1 MDTALL
7 LNALLPAALV
17 ASALAGPGTR
27 LFWAFSAAYLLL
39 AAYTFLT
46 FGLGGFSSTGYP
58 GYGNIL
64 GLYLFLALT
73 LLKRPDLT
81 FFLALAVISGAWVLY
96 LVYLLPL
103 DPIPGMLTNFALVL
117 LTVGLSHRAFARR
130 MSRGV
135 NPSGNPRSRG
145 QK

>member
-46 FGLGGFSSTGYP
+46 FGLGGFHPRGIRGMGTSWGSTCSW
-58 GYGNIL
+58 
-64 GLYLFLALT
+64 
-73 LLKRPDLT
+73 R
-81 FFLALAVISGAWVLY
+81 
-96 LVYLLPL
+96 
-103 DPIPGMLTNFALVL
+103 
-117 LTVGLSHRAFARR
+117 
-130 MSRGV
+130 
-135 NPSGNPRSRG
+135 
-145 QK
+145 